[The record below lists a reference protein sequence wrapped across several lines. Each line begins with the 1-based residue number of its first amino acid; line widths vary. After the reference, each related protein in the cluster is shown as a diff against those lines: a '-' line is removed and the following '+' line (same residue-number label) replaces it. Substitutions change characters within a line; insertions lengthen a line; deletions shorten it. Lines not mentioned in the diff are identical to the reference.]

1 MKLQELTTYEL
12 IQEHH
17 LKDLQSE
24 GYILKH
30 KKSGAKVVLLSND
43 DENKVFSIGFRTPPK
58 DSTGLPHILEH
69 SVWFKAV
76 PVKRPVCRI
85 GERFL
90 KYIFKRNDIS
100 G

>member
-69 SVWFKAV
+69 SVLCGSW
-76 PVKRPVCRI
+76 
-85 GERFL
+85 L
-90 KYIFKRNDIS
+90 
-100 G
+100 